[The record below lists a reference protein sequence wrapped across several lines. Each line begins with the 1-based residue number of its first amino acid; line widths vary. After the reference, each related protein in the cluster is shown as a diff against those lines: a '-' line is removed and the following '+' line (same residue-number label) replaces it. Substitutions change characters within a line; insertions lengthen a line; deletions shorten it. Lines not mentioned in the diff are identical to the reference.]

1 MEWEFK
7 LNPGDV
13 VWFMYNNQAMMG
25 KITKAWYK
33 KSISCVDYESVSE
46 NEKYYV
52 SLSLNGSDFLKVVG
66 DYELKNLFPDKES
79 LLKSL

>member
-25 KITKAWYK
+25 KVTKAWYK
-33 KSISCVDYESVSE
+33 RSISCVDYESVSE

-52 SLSLNGSDFLKVVG
+52 SLSNFLKEVG
-66 DYELKNLFPDKES
+66 AYELKDLFPDKES